1 MCFVN
6 GSQPKPSPTDPTY
19 QAWIRCNDI
28 VRGWILKSLGPVIA
42 KSVFFFKTAK
52 EMWQNMEERYGQTS
66 STQLFAIQEEIATIQ
81 QENDDV
87 AEFFAKIKV
96 LWDELD
102 EVCPLPTC
110 ECNRCTCNLTSKFL
124 KILQDQRL
132 MQFLMKL
139 REEYRQ
145 TRSNIIMMHPLPNIT
160 QAYIP
165 SLIPDIDEQLI

>member
-1 MCFVN
+1 M
-6 GSQPKPSPTDPTY
+6 SLATY
-19 QAWIRCNDI
+19 FTRVKA
-28 VRGWILKSLGPVIA
+28 
-42 KSVFFFKTAK
+42 
-52 EMWQNMEERYGQTS
+52 
-66 STQLFAIQEEIATIQ
+66 
-81 QENDDV
+81 
-87 AEFFAKIKV
+87 

-102 EVCPLPTC
+102 DLCPLTICKCNPTT
-110 ECNRCTCNLTSKFL
+110 NFF
-124 KILQDQRL
+124 KIQQDQRL